1 MSRLRTPATAAGAS
15 QLRLPLEAG
24 FKEHMGGEDQGGEGQ
39 RGGDNS
45 LSLGEVVWGE
55 GGR

>member
-39 RGGDNS
+39 RGGGQFPVS
-45 LSLGEVVWGE
+45 
-55 GGR
+55 GGGGVG